1 MTSDRAEAKERA
13 MTPSQDNAADRSDHD
28 KVVGA
33 LRNTLKEAERL
44 RRENAR
50 LTAAAAEPV
59 AIVGM
64 ACRYPGGVGSPE
76 ELWDLVA
83 EGRDAVSGF
92 PADRG
97 WNLDTLYD
105 PDPDAPGKSY
115 VREGGFLYDAAEFDA
130 GFFGISPREALAM
143 DPQQRLLLETS
154 WEAIERAGI
163 DPTSLKGTRT
173 GVYAGIMYHDYGA
186 PMDQVPQGVEAFIG
200 TGNAGSVLSG
210 RIAYS
215 FGLEGPAVTLD
226 TACSSSLTALHLAV
240 TALRQGECTMAL
252 AAGVTVLAT
261 PDVFIGFSRQRGLSP
276 DGRCKAFAASA
287 DGTGWAEG
295 AGVLLVERL
304 SDAVRNG
311 HPVLAVVRGTAV
323 NQDGASS
330 GLTAPNGPA
339 QQRVIRQALAAARLS
354 AAEVDA
360 VEAHGTG
367 TTLGD
372 PIEAQALLATYGQ
385 DRTDGHPLY
394 LGSLKSNIG
403 HAQAAAGMGG
413 VMKMVMAM
421 HHGVL
426 PKSLHLDDPTPKVD
440 WNSGDIALL
449 TERRD
454 WPETGRPRRAAV
466 SSFGASGT
474 NAHVVLEQAPVS
486 SGGVVPVSEVEPSGA
501 VGGVVPWVVSARS
514 EVALADQVG
523 RLASFVGGRPG
534 VGVLDVGASLLGRA
548 GLDHRAVFV
557 GRDLDGLRAA
567 LSSGVEGAAS
577 AVGVVGVGDGRLGFL
592 FAGQGSQRV
601 GMGVELAAA
610 FPVFGGVWREVWSL
624 LGLSPDEVAVERT
637 GWAQPALFA
646 FEVALFRLVE
656 SWGVRPEVVA
666 GHSVGEVAAAHVAGV
681 LSLGDAVRLVE
692 ARGRLME
699 GLPEGG
705 VMVAVGASEAE
716 VVEVIAAHPRGEWV
730 SVAAVNGPSS
740 VVVSGV
746 RGVVEEV
753 VGGFV
758 GRGVRV
764 RRLGVSHAFHSVLME
779 PMLGEFRGVLESL
792 EFGVPSVDFVS
803 SVGGGGDVG
812 SVEYWVRHA
821 RAEVRFADV
830 VGELGGRGLTALVE
844 VGPDATL
851 TGMAG
856 QVLADPGGPVLVALC
871 RKGRDEAVS
880 VVEGIG
886 RVWACGVA
894 VDWALLCGGGRRVD
908 LPTYAFQRDHYWLQR
923 SSGASDPVGLG
934 LSGTGHPLLGAAV
947 PLADGGS
954 VVLTG
959 RVGRGA
965 QSWVADHQVGGVV
978 LLPGTAFVELA
989 VRAGDE
995 VGCGRVE
1002 ELTLQAPLILP
1013 ERGGV
1018 RLQVV
1023 VEGPDAT
1030 GGRPVAVHSRPDDGD
1045 TWTLHATGLL
1055 TEPVGAEPDD
1065 LAVWPPADAEPVDL
1079 TSFYD
1084 ELADAG
1090 SSYGPVFRGLRAA
1103 WRSAGEVFAE
1113 VALPDGVDAAGFGVH
1128 PALLDA
1134 ALHPIGLGGLVDA
1147 HQGVTLLPFS
1157 FGGVELH
1164 ASGASVV
1171 RVRLTPVGGD
1181 SVSLLVADAAGEPVV
1196 SVKALT
1202 LRPVSAEA
1210 LRASSA
1216 GHDSLYRIDWVPLAA
1231 AEGPAPAAVVLGA
1244 ASELDDVAA
1253 RGIPELLVT
1262 YVDPAADVRR
1272 AVGDTLVLLQRLL
1285 GDTRYDT
1292 TPLAVVTRAGALA
1305 HTAVWGLLRTAQTEN
1320 PGRFFLL
1327 ETDQDLYDVAEVA
1340 SAVAT
1345 GENQLRSAEGRLFG
1359 PRLARAVSADTL
1371 PVPSGASNWRLA
1383 VRGGTGT
1390 LEDLV
1395 LAPLP
1400 DPADEPLRPGEVRVA
1415 VRAAGLNFRDILIA
1429 LGMYPG
1435 GGDAPAIGN
1444 EAAGVVVETGPGVP
1458 DLLPGDRVFGLL
1470 PDSIGPVAR
1479 TDHRFLARLPEGW
1492 SYETAAATPVAFL
1505 TAWMGLVELAG
1516 VRAGDAVLVHAG
1528 AGGVGMAAVQVARHL
1543 GAEVFATASEGKWGA
1558 LRELGLDE
1566 AHIASSRSLEF
1577 RERFLAATDGRGMDV
1592 ILNSLSGEYVDA
1604 SLDLL
1609 PRGGRFI
1616 EMGKTDLRDADTVRS
1631 GHEGV
1636 EYRAFDLIEA
1646 GAERIGGW
1654 LAGVVGLL
1662 EGGVLEPLPV
1672 VSWDVRRAREAF
1684 RYVSQAR
1691 HVGKVVLS
1699 VPRVLGAGGTVLVTG
1714 GTGTLGAL
1722 VARHLVSVHG
1732 VRRLVLASRRGGAA
1746 EGVAEL
1752 VVELEKSG
1760 AVVTVVACDAADR
1773 DQLAQTLAAIPA
1785 EHPLTAVIHTAG
1797 VVDDAVLTSLTPEQV
1812 ERVLRP
1818 KVDAAVN
1825 L

>member
-1 MTSDRAEAKERA
+1 

-186 PMDQVPQGVEAFIG
+186 PMDQVPQDVEAFIG

-449 TERRD
+449 TERRG

-486 SGGVVPVSEVEPSGA
+486 SGGVVPVPGVEPSEAVGA

-716 VVEVIAAHPRGEWV
+716 VVGAIAAHPRGEWV

-923 SSGASDPVGLG
+923 SSGA
-934 LSGTGHPLLGAAV
+934 
-947 PLADGGS
+947 
-954 VVLTG
+954 
-959 RVGRGA
+959 
-965 QSWVADHQVGGVV
+965 
-978 LLPGTAFVELA
+978 
-989 VRAGDE
+989 
-995 VGCGRVE
+995 
-1002 ELTLQAPLILP
+1002 
-1013 ERGGV
+1013 
-1018 RLQVV
+1018 
-1023 VEGPDAT
+1023 
-1030 GGRPVAVHSRPDDGD
+1030 
-1045 TWTLHATGLL
+1045 
-1055 TEPVGAEPDD
+1055 
-1065 LAVWPPADAEPVDL
+1065 
-1079 TSFYD
+1079 
-1084 ELADAG
+1084 
-1090 SSYGPVFRGLRAA
+1090 
-1103 WRSAGEVFAE
+1103 
-1113 VALPDGVDAAGFGVH
+1113 
-1128 PALLDA
+1128 
-1134 ALHPIGLGGLVDA
+1134 
-1147 HQGVTLLPFS
+1147 
-1157 FGGVELH
+1157 
-1164 ASGASVV
+1164 
-1171 RVRLTPVGGD
+1171 
-1181 SVSLLVADAAGEPVV
+1181 
-1196 SVKALT
+1196 
-1202 LRPVSAEA
+1202 
-1210 LRASSA
+1210 
-1216 GHDSLYRIDWVPLAA
+1216 
-1231 AEGPAPAAVVLGA
+1231 
-1244 ASELDDVAA
+1244 
-1253 RGIPELLVT
+1253 
-1262 YVDPAADVRR
+1262 
-1272 AVGDTLVLLQRLL
+1272 
-1285 GDTRYDT
+1285 
-1292 TPLAVVTRAGALA
+1292 
-1305 HTAVWGLLRTAQTEN
+1305 
-1320 PGRFFLL
+1320 
-1327 ETDQDLYDVAEVA
+1327 
-1340 SAVAT
+1340 
-1345 GENQLRSAEGRLFG
+1345 
-1359 PRLARAVSADTL
+1359 
-1371 PVPSGASNWRLA
+1371 
-1383 VRGGTGT
+1383 
-1390 LEDLV
+1390 
-1395 LAPLP
+1395 
-1400 DPADEPLRPGEVRVA
+1400 
-1415 VRAAGLNFRDILIA
+1415 
-1429 LGMYPG
+1429 
-1435 GGDAPAIGN
+1435 
-1444 EAAGVVVETGPGVP
+1444 
-1458 DLLPGDRVFGLL
+1458 
-1470 PDSIGPVAR
+1470 
-1479 TDHRFLARLPEGW
+1479 
-1492 SYETAAATPVAFL
+1492 
-1505 TAWMGLVELAG
+1505 
-1516 VRAGDAVLVHAG
+1516 
-1528 AGGVGMAAVQVARHL
+1528 
-1543 GAEVFATASEGKWGA
+1543 
-1558 LRELGLDE
+1558 
-1566 AHIASSRSLEF
+1566 
-1577 RERFLAATDGRGMDV
+1577 
-1592 ILNSLSGEYVDA
+1592 
-1604 SLDLL
+1604 
-1609 PRGGRFI
+1609 
-1616 EMGKTDLRDADTVRS
+1616 
-1631 GHEGV
+1631 
-1636 EYRAFDLIEA
+1636 
-1646 GAERIGGW
+1646 
-1654 LAGVVGLL
+1654 
-1662 EGGVLEPLPV
+1662 
-1672 VSWDVRRAREAF
+1672 
-1684 RYVSQAR
+1684 
-1691 HVGKVVLS
+1691 
-1699 VPRVLGAGGTVLVTG
+1699 
-1714 GTGTLGAL
+1714 
-1722 VARHLVSVHG
+1722 
-1732 VRRLVLASRRGGAA
+1732 
-1746 EGVAEL
+1746 
-1752 VVELEKSG
+1752 
-1760 AVVTVVACDAADR
+1760 
-1773 DQLAQTLAAIPA
+1773 
-1785 EHPLTAVIHTAG
+1785 
-1797 VVDDAVLTSLTPEQV
+1797 
-1812 ERVLRP
+1812 
-1818 KVDAAVN
+1818 
-1825 L
+1825 

>member
-1 MTSDRAEAKERA
+1 

-186 PMDQVPQGVEAFIG
+186 PMDQVPQDVEAFIG

-449 TERRD
+449 TERRG

-486 SGGVVPVSEVEPSGA
+486 SGGVVPVPGVEPSEAVGA

-716 VVEVIAAHPRGEWV
+716 VVGAIAAHPRGEWV

-803 SVGGGGDVG
+803 SVGVVVM
-812 SVEYWVRHA
+812 SVRWS
-821 RAEVRFADV
+821 
-830 VGELGGRGLTALVE
+830 T
-844 VGPDATL
+844 
-851 TGMAG
+851 
-856 QVLADPGGPVLVALC
+856 
-871 RKGRDEAVS
+871 
-880 VVEGIG
+880 
-886 RVWACGVA
+886 
-894 VDWALLCGGGRRVD
+894 
-908 LPTYAFQRDHYWLQR
+908 
-923 SSGASDPVGLG
+923 
-934 LSGTGHPLLGAAV
+934 
-947 PLADGGS
+947 
-954 VVLTG
+954 
-959 RVGRGA
+959 
-965 QSWVADHQVGGVV
+965 
-978 LLPGTAFVELA
+978 
-989 VRAGDE
+989 
-995 VGCGRVE
+995 GCGMRV
-1002 ELTLQAPLILP
+1002 L
-1013 ERGGV
+1013 RC
-1018 RLQVV
+1018 
-1023 VEGPDAT
+1023 
-1030 GGRPVAVHSRPDDGD
+1030 
-1045 TWTLHATGLL
+1045 GLL
-1055 TEPVGAEPDD
+1055 M
-1065 LAVWPPADAEPVDL
+1065 WW
-1079 TSFYD
+1079 
-1084 ELADAG
+1084 G
-1090 SSYGPVFRGLRAA
+1090 S
-1103 WRSAGEVFAE
+1103 W
-1113 VALPDGVDAAGFGVH
+1113 
-1128 PALLDA
+1128 
-1134 ALHPIGLGGLVDA
+1134 
-1147 HQGVTLLPFS
+1147 
-1157 FGGVELH
+1157 
-1164 ASGASVV
+1164 
-1171 RVRLTPVGGD
+1171 
-1181 SVSLLVADAAGEPVV
+1181 
-1196 SVKALT
+1196 
-1202 LRPVSAEA
+1202 
-1210 LRASSA
+1210 
-1216 GHDSLYRIDWVPLAA
+1216 
-1231 AEGPAPAAVVLGA
+1231 
-1244 ASELDDVAA
+1244 
-1253 RGIPELLVT
+1253 
-1262 YVDPAADVRR
+1262 
-1272 AVGDTLVLLQRLL
+1272 
-1285 GDTRYDT
+1285 
-1292 TPLAVVTRAGALA
+1292 
-1305 HTAVWGLLRTAQTEN
+1305 
-1320 PGRFFLL
+1320 
-1327 ETDQDLYDVAEVA
+1327 
-1340 SAVAT
+1340 
-1345 GENQLRSAEGRLFG
+1345 
-1359 PRLARAVSADTL
+1359 
-1371 PVPSGASNWRLA
+1371 
-1383 VRGGTGT
+1383 
-1390 LEDLV
+1390 
-1395 LAPLP
+1395 
-1400 DPADEPLRPGEVRVA
+1400 
-1415 VRAAGLNFRDILIA
+1415 
-1429 LGMYPG
+1429 
-1435 GGDAPAIGN
+1435 
-1444 EAAGVVVETGPGVP
+1444 
-1458 DLLPGDRVFGLL
+1458 
-1470 PDSIGPVAR
+1470 
-1479 TDHRFLARLPEGW
+1479 
-1492 SYETAAATPVAFL
+1492 
-1505 TAWMGLVELAG
+1505 
-1516 VRAGDAVLVHAG
+1516 
-1528 AGGVGMAAVQVARHL
+1528 
-1543 GAEVFATASEGKWGA
+1543 
-1558 LRELGLDE
+1558 
-1566 AHIASSRSLEF
+1566 
-1577 RERFLAATDGRGMDV
+1577 
-1592 ILNSLSGEYVDA
+1592 
-1604 SLDLL
+1604 
-1609 PRGGRFI
+1609 
-1616 EMGKTDLRDADTVRS
+1616 
-1631 GHEGV
+1631 
-1636 EYRAFDLIEA
+1636 
-1646 GAERIGGW
+1646 
-1654 LAGVVGLL
+1654 GVVG
-1662 EGGVLEPLPV
+1662 
-1672 VSWDVRRAREAF
+1672 
-1684 RYVSQAR
+1684 
-1691 HVGKVVLS
+1691 
-1699 VPRVLGAGGTVLVTG
+1699 
-1714 GTGTLGAL
+1714 
-1722 VARHLVSVHG
+1722 
-1732 VRRLVLASRRGGAA
+1732 
-1746 EGVAEL
+1746 
-1752 VVELEKSG
+1752 
-1760 AVVTVVACDAADR
+1760 
-1773 DQLAQTLAAIPA
+1773 
-1785 EHPLTAVIHTAG
+1785 
-1797 VVDDAVLTSLTPEQV
+1797 
-1812 ERVLRP
+1812 
-1818 KVDAAVN
+1818 
-1825 L
+1825 

>member
-1 MTSDRAEAKERA
+1 